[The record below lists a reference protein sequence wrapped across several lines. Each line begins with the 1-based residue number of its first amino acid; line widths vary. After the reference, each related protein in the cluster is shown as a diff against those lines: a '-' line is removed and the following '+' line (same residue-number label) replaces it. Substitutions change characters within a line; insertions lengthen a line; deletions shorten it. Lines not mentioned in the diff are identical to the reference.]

1 MIRRICFFL
10 GVPLFIAVWPLS
22 LSASRMKSVNANEK
36 ADFCLQYH
44 FSQGC
49 KWYQSKKWAKA
60 AHEFERIVSLFP
72 DDALAAQASFYLGV
86 SYFEMEE
93 LDFANTAFS
102 DYLKS
107 SPDPELF
114 EEAILY
120 KFAIAEQ
127 LAEGYKRR
135 YLKAKYIPKCFGGR
149 ELALSIYDEI
159 ILVVPMHSLAVRS
172 LYAKGTL
179 LQTLEEFRASIET
192 YQTLIRCFPR
202 DELTPA
208 AYLKIAEDYNAQA
221 QLESQNPDLI
231 PLAELNLRKFEEE
244 FPRDEL
250 VRYAEKLLLGMREI
264 YAKELSEIGDFYERK
279 GNHAAAA
286 IYYASAIDQFPQTQV
301 AIYCRAQLAL
311 LDMGQN
317 AAVEETAAA
326 ASVAEVEQELKVSDE
341 QDKEEYVPAPEVEQE
356 QSSNEQEL
364 HSYPVESI
372 ELSADENQTA
382 FSPFEEPVQLY
393 SYPVESIELSS
404 YENQTATSSFEEPVQ
419 LYSYPVESIELSS
432 YENQIATSSFEEPVQ
447 VVEKWEIEEET
458 PVSSE
463 ITYGQDEVMTP
474 FADAS
479 VFTSEEEA
487 GRYMESR
494 FEKGRHYYQK
504 GNWRQ
509 AVEEFQALLSLMTA
523 FPLLTDLHYYL
534 GVCYFELQEPS
545 LARTHF
551 LEYLALSDCPA
562 WQEKVLRYEW
572 LIARSMASAWKGRLF
587 DMGDA
592 CRLMGQDAA
601 LVVYQEI
608 IDYSPMSEEGM
619 KSLYAKGELLCQM
632 ERYRESMEC
641 YHSFISRFY
650 GQEMAPLAYL
660 KLAEVYCRLSLK
672 EEDDPAILA
681 WAEKNAADYQHA
693 FGQDEGSRII
703 DWYMQTMREKKAQQ
717 ICKSG
722 YAFEQLE
729 DPHMA
734 SNYYWL
740 ALNHFSDTWAVPY
753 CLSRL
758 HALGM
763 LEESMTY
770 PIETPD
776 SLPPPVLMAEDADGI
791 ETITDWL
798 PASGP
803 AVPQNYD
810 FVHYSLL
817 KKQPQK

>member
-22 LSASRMKSVNANEK
+22 LSASRMKSVHANEK
-36 ADFCLQYH
+36 ADYCLRYH
-44 FSQGC
+44 FAQGC
-49 KWYQSKKWAKA
+49 KWYQNKKWAKA

-179 LQTLEEFRASIET
+179 LQTLEEFRASIEA

-231 PLAELNLRKFEEE
+231 PLAELNLRKFEEA

-279 GNHAAAA
+279 GNIPAAA

-301 AIYCRAQLAL
+301 AVYCRSQLAL
-311 LDMGQN
+311 FDMGQN
-317 AAVEETAAA
+317 AAVEEIAIAAPVA
-326 ASVAEVEQELKVSDE
+326 AGEQELKVSDE
-341 QDKEEYVPAPEVEQE
+341 QDKEEYVPVPEVDQE
-356 QSSNEQEL
+356 QGSNGQEFY
-364 HSYPVESI
+364 SYPVESM

-382 FSPFEEPVQLY
+382 ITPFEEPVQ
-393 SYPVESIELSS
+393 V
-404 YENQTATSSFEEPVQ
+404 FE
-419 LYSYPVESIELSS
+419 
-432 YENQIATSSFEEPVQ
+432 
-447 VVEKWEIEEET
+447 KREIEEET

-463 ITYGQDEVMTP
+463 ITYGQDEVITP

-509 AVEEFQALLSLMTA
+509 AVEEFQALISLTTA

-534 GVCYFELQEPS
+534 GVCYFELQELS
-545 LARTHF
+545 LARAHF

-562 WQEKVLRYEW
+562 WQEKVLQYEW
-572 LIARSMASAWKGRLF
+572 LIARSMASARKGRLF
-587 DMGDA
+587 DMGDT

-608 IDYSPMSEEGM
+608 IDYAPMSQEGM

-632 ERYRESMEC
+632 ERYRESIEC
-641 YHSFISRFY
+641 YQSFISRFY
-650 GQEMAPLAYL
+650 GEEMAPLAYL
-660 KLAEVYCRLSLK
+660 KLAEVYCRLGLK

-693 FGQDEGSRII
+693 CGEDEGSRII

-763 LEESMTY
+763 LEESTTY
-770 PIETPD
+770 PIETAA

-791 ETITDWL
+791 ETITDWV
-798 PASGP
+798 PESGLAAP
-803 AVPQNYD
+803 PQYD